1 MALSK
6 KNRLTTQDF
15 SKIKNKSGLWS
26 KGLFL
31 KVKSVKNNLLESRF
45 GIVVGSNISKKAV
58 LRNKI
63 KRILREVI
71 NKNINNIK
79 KGFDIIIIVNP
90 QAAGKNYKEF
100 ESDIIE
106 ALNNIKLLIKQ

>member
-1 MALSK
+1 MALPK

-31 KVKSVKNNLLESRF
+31 KVKSVKNNLLEPRF
-45 GIVVGSNISKKAV
+45 GIVVGSNVSKKAV

-71 NKNINNIK
+71 NKNIGIIK
-79 KGFDIIIIVNP
+79 KGFDIVIIVNP
-90 QAAGKNYKEF
+90 QAAEKDYKEL
-100 ESDIIE
+100 ESDLTE
-106 ALNNIKLLIKQ
+106 ALNSIKLLIK